1 MDANADLATFFPELR
16 TETIAGVTLTIPNLK
31 VRQLAPFG
39 KAADPFMPLILTG
52 DYLAVVTHHTDAV
65 CAAVSMVTGAEPEWM
80 GNLDPDEM
88 MRLVAAVFEV
98 NLDFFAQRL
107 LPQKAAL
114 QARMVQLLVQLA
126 GEQAS
131 LGSSDTDTALPN
143 APN

>member
-1 MDANADLATFFPELR
+1 MDANADLATFFPEPR

-52 DYLAVVTHHTDAV
+52 DYLAAVTHHTDAV
-65 CAAVSMVTGAEPEWM
+65 CAAVSMVTGAEPEWL

-88 MRLVAAVFEV
+88 MQLVAAVFEV

-114 QARMVQLLVQLA
+114 QARMVELLSRLV

-131 LGSSDTDTALPN
+131 LGSSATDTALPN

>member
-1 MDANADLATFFPELR
+1 MDANADLATFFPEPR
-16 TETIAGVTLTIPNLK
+16 TEIIAGVTLTIPNLK

-39 KAADPFMPLILTG
+39 KVADPFMPLILTG
-52 DYLAVVTHHTDAV
+52 DYLAAVTHHTDAV
-65 CAAVSMVTGAEPEWM
+65 CAAVSMVTGADQDWL
-80 GNLDPDEM
+80 GDLDPDEM

-114 QARMVQLLVQLA
+114 QARMLQLLVQLA

>member
-1 MDANADLATFFPELR
+1 MDANADLATFFPEPR
-16 TETIAGVTLTIPNLK
+16 TEIIAGVTLTIPNLK

-65 CAAVSMVTGAEPEWM
+65 CAAVSMVTGAEPEWL

-88 MRLVAAVFEV
+88 MRLIAAVFEV

-114 QARMVQLLVQLA
+114 QARMVELLSRLV

-131 LGSSDTDTALPN
+131 PGSSATDTASPN